1 MIEDEYTND
10 DGHTMQEIKIMRWHY
25 LDEKKK
31 AWDEYWQNKSLEK
44 LLIARLAEREA
55 ADLEIAYVEMQI
67 KMDEVKML
75 LPIVMKKPNR
85 KQKEST

>member
-10 DGHTMQEIKIMRWHY
+10 DGHTMQEIKTMRWHY
-25 LDEKKK
+25 IDEKKR
-31 AWDEYWQNKSLEK
+31 AWGEYWQNKSLEK

-67 KMDEVKML
+67 KMDELKML
-75 LPIVMKKPNR
+75 LPIVMKKPKR

>member
-10 DGHTMQEIKIMRWHY
+10 DGNTMQEIKTMRWHY
-25 LDEKKK
+25 IDEKKK
-31 AWDEYWQNKSLEK
+31 AWDEYWKNKSLEK

-67 KMDEVKML
+67 KMDELKML
-75 LPIVMKKPNR
+75 LPIVTKKPKR

>member
-67 KMDEVKML
+67 KMDELKML